1 MVHGTFDI
9 VAHDGR
15 IGRRDDVHTVL
26 VAQVKEIVGQRETV
40 CDDAVDADS
49 LHHDDVLP
57 DPVLRDSDT
66 FGRIEFI
73 VMRELERYAPVVDVQ
88 LIVNDFGRPEAE
100 SLLLR
105 ADDLVLGVKHLEDHV
120 VLDRG
125 AVRPLSYV
133 KGHELCLCSGLLQR
147 IHYANCRLALIL
159 DGDERKLV
167 RIIFRACLEHRDPYR
182 VRDHEVGVVLELEVD
197 PYHEVAV
204 RDSRDL
210 AGLSESAELCDF
222 VDICLGHVFKL
233 NMDIGQLEERIH
245 YDHDGSEDT
254 GESVVHRIEDDVTG
268 IVSVIAVNDYNDE
281 VDAFRNELRDEELLT
296 GIDGVGIRCEP
307 VIDIDPEA
315 AADTGSLDVY
325 GSLEIV
331 FGEDDGAPVDTD
343 FVIVSRVGLE
353 DEPVA
358 NREFLLVVFVLKAL
372 GIVVDKILRQAVTF
386 RLPGRRRIDERPLTV
401 VI

>member
-57 DPVLRDSDT
+57 DSVLRDSDT

-105 ADDLVLGVKHLEDHV
+105 ADDFVLGVEHLEDHV
-120 VLDRG
+120 VLDRC

-133 KGHELCLCSGLLQR
+133 KGHELCLSPGLLQS

-159 DGDERKLV
+159 DGNERKLW
-167 RIIFRACLEHRDPYR
+167 C
-182 VRDHEVGVVLELEVD
+182 
-197 PYHEVAV
+197 
-204 RDSRDL
+204 
-210 AGLSESAELCDF
+210 
-222 VDICLGHVFKL
+222 
-233 NMDIGQLEERIH
+233 
-245 YDHDGSEDT
+245 GS
-254 GESVVHRIEDDVTG
+254 
-268 IVSVIAVNDYNDE
+268 
-281 VDAFRNELRDEELLT
+281 
-296 GIDGVGIRCEP
+296 
-307 VIDIDPEA
+307 
-315 AADTGSLDVY
+315 
-325 GSLEIV
+325 
-331 FGEDDGAPVDTD
+331 
-343 FVIVSRVGLE
+343 
-353 DEPVA
+353 
-358 NREFLLVVFVLKAL
+358 
-372 GIVVDKILRQAVTF
+372 
-386 RLPGRRRIDERPLTV
+386 
-401 VI
+401 